1 MISTF
6 ITAFSVVVL
15 AVYLFL
21 RVLLD
26 STQDEQEPV
35 CVDLWFPF
43 ISPILRM
50 GWTGFDYYDKHRF
63 DLPSYMP
70 IIISRFNIEC

>member
-1 MISTF
+1 MISTL
-6 ITAFSVVVL
+6 ITAVLVVVL
-15 AVYLFL
+15 GTYLFL
-21 RVLLD
+21 RAALD
-26 STQDEQEPV
+26 STQDAREPI

-63 DLPSYMP
+63 DFTFPSPHYFP
-70 IIISRFNIEC
+70 FQR